1 MKALIRRYP
10 RNRRPLFDPLIG
22 SGRFGGKMPRTSGLD
37 CRVAVDPFRLAALV
51 VFAFPDGD
59 AGLSFVDYVAASV
72 EGGAAVR

>member
-1 MKALIRRYP
+1 
-10 RNRRPLFDPLIG
+10 
-22 SGRFGGKMPRTSGLD
+22 MPRTSGLD
-37 CRVAVDPFRLAALV
+37 FRVAVDPFRLAALV